1 MRNRLHLGSRVDAE
15 KRHVHTGNLSLATIG
30 QHVVEVRPQKS
41 HRILAVVELRARLG
55 VLDENLAR
63 LTGVRVLV
71 VVAQPHA
78 RLHLV
83 YVLTSGTTASER
95 VPSDIGGIVFSLGLI
110 LSLLY
115 HSQPPRQE
123 ENSYSALF
131 L

>member
-1 MRNRLHLGSRVDAE
+1 MVLHAAVVKHVAAYLRAPFDFLLSGFDFRLF
-15 KRHVHTGNLSLATIG
+15 RHSAL
-30 QHVVEVRPQKS
+30 QFHVVELRPQKS

-95 VPSDIGGIVFSLGLI
+95 VPSDVGGIDF
-110 LSLLY
+110 
-115 HSQPPRQE
+115 H
-123 ENSYSALF
+123 F
-131 L
+131 D